1 MKYMYDI
8 FLDKLDCGNLV
19 GTNGDMVFDTESEA
33 QADADDY
40 IISELSNEYNAKP
53 SEFRVEIYLGRE
65 Y

>member
-8 FLDKLDCGNLV
+8 FLDKLDGGNLV
-19 GTNGDMVFDTESEA
+19 GTNSNIVFDTESEA

>member
-19 GTNGDMVFDTESEA
+19 GTNGDLEFDTKEEA

-40 IISELSNEYNAKP
+40 IISELSKEYCRP
-53 SEFRVEIYLGRE
+53 VSDFDVLIYKSQ

>member
-1 MKYMYDI
+1 MIYMYDI

-19 GTNGDMVFDTESEA
+19 GTNGDIVFDTESEA
-33 QADADDY
+33 QADADY
-40 IISELSNEYNAKP
+40 IISELSNEYNVKP

>member
-1 MKYMYDI
+1 MVGKFLYDI
-8 FLDKLDCGNLV
+8 TLEDKNI
-19 GTNGDMVFDTESEA
+19 GDSGDLEFDTKEEA

>member
-1 MKYMYDI
+1 MYDI

-19 GTNGDMVFDTESEA
+19 GTNGDIVFDTESEA
-33 QADADDY
+33 QADADY
-40 IISELSNEYNAKP
+40 IISELSNEYNVKP